1 MYFKITFL
9 ITGWGRQ
16 IVSPHPTNS
25 LLMAVVIK
33 LMGNELLIL
42 RVLEIVA
49 AIMLVD
55 GNQ

>member
-49 AIMLVD
+49 AVMLVD